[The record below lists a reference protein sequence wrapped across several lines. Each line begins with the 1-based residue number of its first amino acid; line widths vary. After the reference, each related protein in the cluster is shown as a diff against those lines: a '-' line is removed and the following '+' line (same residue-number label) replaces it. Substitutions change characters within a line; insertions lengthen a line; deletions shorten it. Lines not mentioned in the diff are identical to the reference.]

1 MANRPLAH
9 LTDRA
14 PSHVFPGPRRR
25 PGWILGGAH
34 PRRRNRQVA
43 HTYQETNGGRRTT
56 FRAECVLIRA
66 IRRTPPIPHLPSLL
80 ARSLVALLQQ
90 QLLQMQ
96 ISLLPTQR
104 LAKFPSL
111 LLAFSSLLFFSHPA
125 LPSPSP
131 AQVVS
136 PVALMHAP
144 SAVALS

>member
-66 IRRTPPIPHLPSLL
+66 IRRTPPISLHCSLARSSPAAAPSNANLFAADAETRQISLPPPSLL
-80 ARSLVALLQQ
+80 VA
-90 QLLQMQ
+90 
-96 ISLLPTQR
+96 PV
-104 LAKFPSL
+104 
-111 LLAFSSLLFFSHPA
+111 LLA
-125 LPSPSP
+125 SP

>member
-56 FRAECVLIRA
+56 FRAGCVLIRA
-66 IRRTPPIPHLPSLL
+66 IRRTPPIPHLPPLL
-80 ARSLVALLQQ
+80 ARRSSPAAAPSNANLFAADAETR
-90 QLLQMQ
+90 Q
-96 ISLLPTQR
+96 ISLPP
-104 LAKFPSL
+104 PSL
-111 LLAFSSLLFFSHPA
+111 LVAPVLLA
-125 LPSPSP
+125 SP